1 MQKFIDFLKDTRA
14 VSPVIGVVLMV
25 AVTVVMGAV
34 VAGFAYG
41 YLGTT
46 VKAPNV
52 ALSVIDDPTDNSS
65 LLLKDVGGESL
76 LANSWQGSVT
86 AGKESSANFTTQTQL
101 GAKALSTGTVL
112 EITTDTNG
120 NAITT
125 GWYHVV
131 AVHTGSDAILLDANV
146 LVR

>member
-1 MQKFIDFLKDTRA
+1 MNKFKQFLKDKQA

-25 AVTVVMGAV
+25 AITVVMGAV

-46 VKAPNV
+46 QKAPNV
-52 ALSVIDDPTDNSS
+52 ALSVIDNPSDSTS

-76 LANSWQGSVT
+76 EANSWQGSVT
-86 AGKESSANFTTQTQL
+86 PGKESSANFTTQTEL
-101 GAKALSTGTVL
+101 GANALSTGTVL
-112 EITTDTNG
+112 SITTDTSG
-120 NAITT
+120 SPVTT

-131 AVHTGSDAILLDANV
+131 VVHTGSDAILLDGNV